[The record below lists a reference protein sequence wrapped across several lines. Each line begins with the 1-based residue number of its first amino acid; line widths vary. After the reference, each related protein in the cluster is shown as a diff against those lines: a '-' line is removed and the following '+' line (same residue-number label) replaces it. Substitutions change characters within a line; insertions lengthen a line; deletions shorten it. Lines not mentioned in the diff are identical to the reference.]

1 MVSNEELR
9 RALRLCVEQ
18 MCRYCRAEAR
28 AQGLP
33 QCLEGCETLKIAKA
47 ALATDDEG
55 ETAVRK
61 GELSKMASKNGADFG
76 QFGNETWADIV
87 AEMRRAKEQCNGAT
101 ALFSA
106 WLDEWADRIEV
117 VAKRDA
123 AIHAMTVEANERLRE
138 HLEIAIENDKR
149 TAVGNAAA
157 IREALRNT
165 LDALKS
171 FSKSHGT
178 DLPKD
183 VRALLGEM
191 AFTINDALAAPA
203 RNCDLARYWLQDLYC
218 NFKPPATVRREMP
231 PEWVDAVMAFCQW
244 LLAPATGRKGEGDEN
259 E

>member
-106 WLDEWADRIEV
+106 WLDEWADRIEAA
-117 VAKRDA
+117 AKRAYNEIDSAVCSIEDA
-123 AIHAMTVEANERLRE
+123 ASS
-138 HLEIAIENDKR
+138 EI
-149 TAVGNAAA
+149 TAVCKAME
-157 IREALRNT
+157 RT
-165 LDALKS
+165 L
-171 FSKSHGT
+171 
-178 DLPKD
+178 
-183 VRALLGEM
+183 
-191 AFTINDALAAPA
+191 
-203 RNCDLARYWLQDLYC
+203 
-218 NFKPPATVRREMP
+218 
-231 PEWVDAVMAFCQW
+231 
-244 LLAPATGRKGEGDEN
+244 GDYYE
-259 E
+259 